1 MSVLTLVII
10 LAAAAIG
17 GLWIASLV
25 TRDYSWVDRAWSILP
40 VLYVGAFAVAARL
53 RDVRLDLMA
62 ILVTAWGVRL
72 TYNFARKG
80 GYRGVEDYRWGV
92 LRERMS
98 ARQFQ
103 LFNFFFIAFYQN
115 VLLLL
120 ISLPA
125 LDVYQHRQRALTP
138 ADAMLAALFVLCL
151 VLETVAD
158 NQQWRFQQ
166 EKYRQIE
173 LGRAPTV
180 RFCQSGLFRY
190 SRHPNYF
197 FEIAQWWVVY
207 LFGAIASDSF
217 FHLTLSGPVLL
228 TLLFVGSTRFT
239 EEISLSRYPEYATY
253 QASTSAVVPWIRRAA
268 SDRPVITAERVN
280 D

>member
-197 FEIAQWWVVY
+197 FEIAQWW
-207 LFGAIASDSF
+207 
-217 FHLTLSGPVLL
+217 
-228 TLLFVGSTRFT
+228 
-239 EEISLSRYPEYATY
+239 
-253 QASTSAVVPWIRRAA
+253 
-268 SDRPVITAERVN
+268 
-280 D
+280 